1 MYKIVL
7 SDKSFIIAD
16 DNYELT
22 IFYMLLKK
30 KVTVKEYL
38 DNFDKY
44 KNYYM
49 MDHIDKDMIKR
60 QFIIEE
66 YDNPDNFKVGYRL
79 KYSQDIQIGDLVQ
92 GENGEPRKVNELHTG
107 EDEMFEIEVNGE
119 IITVNG
125 GHILNLVDIDTDEH
139 LEMPVNVFMHMTDE
153 FKSHYVMEVEEEA

>member
-16 DNYELT
+16 DDYELT

-49 MDHIDKDMIKR
+49 MDHIDNDMIKR
-60 QFIIEE
+60 QFTIEE
-66 YDNPDNFKVGYRL
+66 YDNSENFKVGSRL
-79 KYSQDIQIGDLVQ
+79 KYSQDIKIGDLVQ